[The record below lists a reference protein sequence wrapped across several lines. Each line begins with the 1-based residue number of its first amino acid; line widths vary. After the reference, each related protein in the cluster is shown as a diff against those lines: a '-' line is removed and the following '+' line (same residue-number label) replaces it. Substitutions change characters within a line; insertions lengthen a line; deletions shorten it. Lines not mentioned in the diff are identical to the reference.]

1 MAEDRMTDRMSDPK
15 DIVYVDV
22 DDEITAVIDKLQTS
36 PKKIVALVLPKRA
49 AVFQS
54 VVNMK
59 LLKRVAEESKK
70 HVVLVT
76 SESALMPLAGA
87 VGLHVAKTPQSKPE
101 IPPTPSAATAEPDP
115 EEAAGL
121 DTAASVGALATQA
134 EEETPIQVDNSEATP
149 PPAGKKPGKDGKGK
163 GGKKL
168 KIPNFEKFR
177 VKLFLGIAAFVVLI
191 LGYVMAFVV
200 LPKATITLRTDTSN
214 LDTNLTI
221 IADPAAKSLDPET
234 GVVPA
239 LSKEFRKTDTEKV
252 AATGEK
258 DKGTKA
264 TGNVTLKLTNCSSQQ
279 VDVPAGTL
287 VTTDNMAFVL
297 QDDVTLQSIEIGGT
311 CRNDD
316 FPNISSKSVDVTAQN
331 AGDKYNVS
339 SGKSFTTAGFSAV
352 TGSNGAAMTGGTSK
366 IVKIITQA
374 DVDKAKDAITKR
386 TGTEG
391 ADELKEDIKKEGSY
405 PIAETLNANTPV
417 VTSEPDVGD
426 EASEVTVTST
436 TTFTM
441 LGVKEDDLKKLIEED
456 AKKRIDTS
464 KQVIRDNG
472 LAGANIQVDKK
483 GAGGQMTLSLQAT
496 VVAGPDLNEEAIKN
510 EVVGKKRGDIQNLL
524 KGRPGINEV
533 EVAYSPFWVQST
545 PKSTSK
551 ITIIFENK
559 DGDNTN
565 KNP

>member
-1 MAEDRMTDRMSDPK
+1 VAEDRMTDRMSDPK